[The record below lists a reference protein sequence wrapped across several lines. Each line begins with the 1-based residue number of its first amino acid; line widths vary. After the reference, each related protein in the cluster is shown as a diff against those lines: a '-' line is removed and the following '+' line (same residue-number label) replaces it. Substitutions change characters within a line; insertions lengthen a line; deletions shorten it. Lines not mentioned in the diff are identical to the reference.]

1 MDLPHF
7 TNWVR
12 SIYWVFP
19 SIRLSGS
26 PSHPLHQKQYF
37 AKNPPPYSHSRRRH
51 AKTQKQPLFLAH
63 GFFGYISYTYVHMLV
78 HQLNNSGFW
87 RFSGFSDIF
96 FLRFFS
102 LFWPIHLTTKPA
114 TIFRSEDEVF
124 GGWREGKGLM
134 IEAAL
139 VSCSKVV
146 DFFIFYFLALFWSV
160 GRA

>member
-1 MDLPHF
+1 
-7 TNWVR
+7 
-12 SIYWVFP
+12 
-19 SIRLSGS
+19 
-26 PSHPLHQKQYF
+26 
-37 AKNPPPYSHSRRRH
+37 
-51 AKTQKQPLFLAH
+51 
-63 GFFGYISYTYVHMLV
+63 MLV
-78 HQLNNSGFW
+78 HQLNNPGFW
-87 RFSGFSDIF
+87 RFSGFSDISSYD
-96 FLRFFS
+96 FFS